1 MAHQLAFLA
10 EQILH
15 QLLLH
20 GQQFV
25 GAAAE
30 CGPVADFTPPTD
42 GYVSGEPWQ
51 AVAPLRYFND
61 RAGSIYAGS
70 NEIQRNILA
79 KAALGL

>member
-1 MAHQLAFLA
+1 MGGS
-10 EQILH
+10 INR
-15 QLLLH
+15 
-20 GQQFV
+20 
-25 GAAAE
+25 
-30 CGPVADFTPPTD
+30 TPPAPAARSPNSNRRPD

>member
-20 GQQFV
+20 GQQLV

-30 CGPVADFTPPTD
+30 CGPVADFIVPGVEVAQHQLD
-42 GYVSGEPWQ
+42 G
-51 AVAPLRYFND
+51 
-61 RAGSIYAGS
+61 
-70 NEIQRNILA
+70 IQ
-79 KAALGL
+79 GG